1 VSNYI
6 IEHENI
12 IIVSGKP
19 YIYKNGVYKCDSDGN
34 ILRYLIKSMM
44 VQEIITITKINRV
57 YNLILANHKLTVG
70 NEDVNQYPSYW
81 INFKNGM
88 LDVLTGEMHEH
99 SPRYLSINQIPHNYV
114 PNRDITETTFFKFLQ
129 SRIPDKENQQ
139 MLFEF
144 MGYCMTKDVIF
155 QKFMI
160 LFGLGECGKSTII
173 NFTTNMVG
181 KENTCS
187 ISLQQLGD
195 RFTTAYLL
203 FKTLNTCGDMTNS
216 ALTDSGIIKKL
227 SGDDCIKAEYKG
239 GEVFFFWNHA
249 KMMFSCNELP
259 KVLDDKT
266 NGFYRR
272 LLIVRFSESGEFIPG
287 LREKLSS
294 ESEFESVISGCITA
308 LRNALSRGKIFESG
322 SNFEEVEQLRADSDT
337 VAAFIGD
344 CATVDSDFK
353 ILRSDLY
360 EYYKEYCTEEGR
372 TSMGKHAFFKAL
384 RTKGYADRKTNGLW
398 YFFGLDVGW
407 KEIKRE
413 LFNK

>member
-1 VSNYI
+1 
-6 IEHENI
+6 
-12 IIVSGKP
+12 
-19 YIYKNGVYKCDSDGN
+19 
-34 ILRYLIKSMM
+34 
-44 VQEIITITKINRV
+44 
-57 YNLILANHKLTVG
+57 
-70 NEDVNQYPSYW
+70 
-81 INFKNGM
+81 
-88 LDVLTGEMHEH
+88 
-99 SPRYLSINQIPHNYV
+99 
-114 PNRDITETTFFKFLQ
+114 
-129 SRIPDKENQQ
+129 

-181 KENTCS
+181 KENACS

-294 ESEFESVISGCITA
+294 ESEFESVISGCITCLLYTSDA
-308 LRNALSRGKIFESG
+308 
-322 SNFEEVEQLRADSDT
+322 AD
-337 VAAFIGD
+337 
-344 CATVDSDFK
+344 
-353 ILRSDLY
+353 
-360 EYYKEYCTEEGR
+360 
-372 TSMGKHAFFKAL
+372 
-384 RTKGYADRKTNGLW
+384 
-398 YFFGLDVGW
+398 
-407 KEIKRE
+407 E
-413 LFNK
+413 L